1 MGRGGSALSPLLLLC
16 LVALSLLGC
25 DEVPPPTVDAPS
37 PPARLAGTPSYDA
50 HEEPAEAV
58 LPLVPATATTLTVMD
73 LDGVRRQLGVPD
85 LTSDDLM
92 SERSEFWE
100 RTRTEA
106 PMLAEGML
114 REDTSELMLD
124 HGFTEDDVDWEAHF
138 TGPEGNGY
146 VLAFRP
152 DLDMAAVAGA
162 VEVGVGALGGGR
174 VLREEHLVVSGV
186 ADDGAASWA
195 TDPAVVHLVG
205 EPAEAT
211 YLRRG
216 CVPFADALGPD
227 VSAEQQDAVLARH
240 DVTELEPLDAFAV
253 SFGDHLATVRMSRDR
268 TDLFDRLHLG
278 DDWPDGSPSFEDGFA
293 RGVGDPATGRIGYDV
308 PRPAVA
314 AGLTLIET
322 LPFAVCNS
330 VTPIPQPTGL

>member
-1 MGRGGSALSPLLLLC
+1 M
-16 LVALSLLGC
+16 
-25 DEVPPPTVDAPS
+25 PPPTADAPS
-37 PPARLAGTPSYDA
+37 PPARLAGTPAYDA

-58 LPLVPATATTLTVMD
+58 LPLVPATATTLTVVD
-73 LDGVRRQLGVPD
+73 LDEVRRQLGVPD

-92 SERSEFWE
+92 SDRSAFWE
-100 RTRTEA
+100 RARTEA
-106 PMLAEGML
+106 PMLTDGML

-138 TGPEGNGY
+138 TGPEGSGY

-152 DLDMAAVAGA
+152 DLDMDAVAGA
-162 VEVGVGALGGGR
+162 VGARVGPLDGGR
-174 VLREEHLVVSGV
+174 VLREDHLVVSGV
-186 ADDGAASWA
+186 ADDGVASWA
-195 TDPAVVHLVG
+195 TDPTVAPLVG

-227 VSAEQQDAVLARH
+227 ATAEDQDAVLARH
-240 DVTELEPLDAFAV
+240 DVTDLEPLDAVAV
-253 SFGDHLATVRMSRDR
+253 SFGDHLATVRLGRDR

-278 DDWPDGSPSFEDGFA
+278 DDWPVASPSFEDGFA
-293 RGVGDPATGRIGYDV
+293 RGVGDPTTGRIGYDV
-308 PRPAVA
+308 PHPAVA
-314 AGLTLIET
+314 AGLALTET